1 MRGEMLEVS
10 QRVLFMPTRLVR
22 KIITYYKLSKVKEWS
37 GDGWAA
43 ASVQLTNPMCITIGK
58 RAIIHSRV
66 WLACLSNA
74 GEINL
79 GDDVH
84 ISRDV
89 IIASAIGISLGN
101 GVTIGPRACLYDNNH
116 AYADKLKSVMQ
127 QGVEAKPIMVGD
139 FAWIGAHAIILP
151 GVKIGES
158 AIVGAGAIVTKNVPD
173 CAIVAGNPARIIGH
187 RKYIEK

>member
-84 ISRDV
+84 ISRDT
-89 IIASAIGISLGN
+89 IIASAS
-101 GVTIGPRACLYDNNH
+101 GVTIGDGVTFGQRVCLYDNN
-116 AYADKLKSVMQ
+116 YIYISRSVMQ
-127 QGVEAKPIMVGD
+127 
-139 FAWIGAHAIILP
+139 
-151 GVKIGES
+151 
-158 AIVGAGAIVTKNVPD
+158 
-173 CAIVAGNPARIIGH
+173 
-187 RKYIEK
+187 